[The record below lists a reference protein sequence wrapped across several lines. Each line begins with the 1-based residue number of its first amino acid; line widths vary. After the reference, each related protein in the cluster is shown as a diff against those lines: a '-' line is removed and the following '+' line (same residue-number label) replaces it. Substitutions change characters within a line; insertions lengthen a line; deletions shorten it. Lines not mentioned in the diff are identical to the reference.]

1 MTSLPPILTMKEIK
15 KGIAATIEGYEDKI
29 KKITLF
35 GSYAR
40 GDANPFSDVDL
51 IVDGKFD
58 SYLDFIE
65 FSEDARTVFMVF
77 YGVEVDIFQE
87 QEVIDNTEFSESIK
101 KEGIVIYER

>member
-1 MTSLPPILTMKEIK
+1 M
-15 KGIAATIEGYEDKI
+15 
-29 KKITLF
+29 
-35 GSYAR
+35 SYI
-40 GDANPFSDVDL
+40 GDANPFSDDL

-58 SYLDFIE
+58 SYLVLLSFQ
-65 FSEDARTVFMVF
+65 DARTVFMVF